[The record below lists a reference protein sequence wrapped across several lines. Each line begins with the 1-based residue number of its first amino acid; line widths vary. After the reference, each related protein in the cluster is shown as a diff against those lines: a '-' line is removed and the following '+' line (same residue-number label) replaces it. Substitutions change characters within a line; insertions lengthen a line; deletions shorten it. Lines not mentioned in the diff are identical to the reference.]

1 MKIFIYYIEELEKI
15 MSFFDSLP
23 PEMDL
28 FHIFLSKLKLKYEV
42 VDDINESDVAFIPI
56 DFVKL
61 IYGHISPINHH
72 ELYTNLKKYKEY
84 SDLTPT
90 VQPPTF
96 GIGDKENFIKFY
108 WNNFIKN
115 KIESNLKTPHFIL
128 YSYVLFEISFE
139 SIDKNIFILSYE
151 DEVSFY
157 NTTTT
162 FKIGTHDRMITIPY
176 VLNENIARSLSNMEK
191 IVSCKKTRE
200 LTFIGALYSDNYEDR
215 PLIKRIRN
223 FILLLNSEVYIGNM
237 LKIEEDL
244 MNTKYL
250 FVLRGDTPTRICFYQ
265 CLVYN
270 IVPIIFEEEL
280 LLYQKIFTKDINLK
294 ESCLVLPNKDGISD
308 IEYSKIVDKILNEEL
323 LNPNNY
329 FNKIKNHENLFNQI
343 NYFSDVCLPIEISM
357 EKIKFNYSNRLV

>member
-15 MSFFDSLP
+15 MSFFDTLP

-28 FHIFLSKLKLKYEV
+28 YHIFLSKLKLKYEV
-42 VDDINESDVAFIPI
+42 VDNINDSDIAFIPI
-56 DFVKL
+56 DFIRL
-61 IYGHISPINHH
+61 IYGKITPANHNKLFIH
-72 ELYTNLKKYKEY
+72 LKSYTNY
-84 SDLTPT
+84 SDLIPT

-108 WNNFIKN
+108 WTNFIKN
-115 KIESNLKTPHFIL
+115 KIESELKIPHFIL
-128 YSYVLFEISFE
+128 YSYVLFEVSFE

-162 FKIGTHDRMITIPY
+162 FKTGTYDRMIMIPY
-176 VLNENIARSLSNMEK
+176 VMNNNQTYSLPSMKK
-191 IVSCKKTRE
+191 IISGKKTRD
-200 LTFIGALYSDNYEDR
+200 LTFIGALSSEYR
-215 PLIKRIRN
+215 PLINRIRK
-223 FILLLNSEVYIGNM
+223 FILSLNSEVYIGNM
-237 LKIEEDL
+237 SKIEKDL

-270 IVPIIFEEEL
+270 VVPIISEDEL

-294 ESCLVLPNKDGISD
+294 ESCLVLPNKGGMSD
-308 IEYSKIVDKILNEEL
+308 VEYSIIVDKILNEEL

-329 FNKIKNHENLFNQI
+329 FNKIKNHETLFNQI
-343 NYFSDVCLPIEISM
+343 NYFSDECLPIEISIK
-357 EKIKFNYSNRLV
+357 KIIFNYSNRLV